1 VSYVNHIP
9 AELLGMYHTQ
19 APNPNPTQPKS
30 TIRTKQRLTYDHH
43 KVGPIAPLQ
52 HTPSLT
58 PRYTLAMFQESRPQL
73 LNKTVLTS
81 LVEKVQYEPSD
92 TRLADLKKSLEVP
105 LPPMDRKKGQD
116 VDFFFQALLTG
127 TTVVVVPVLVGLGVM
142 ARYALPYV
150 QQRL

>member
-1 VSYVNHIP
+1 
-9 AELLGMYHTQ
+9 
-19 APNPNPTQPKS
+19 
-30 TIRTKQRLTYDHH
+30 
-43 KVGPIAPLQ
+43 
-52 HTPSLT
+52 
-58 PRYTLAMFQESRPQL
+58 MFQEPRPQL

-81 LVEKVQYEPSD
+81 LIEKVQYEPSD

-127 TTVVVVPVLVGLGVM
+127 TTVVAVPVLVGLGVM
-142 ARYALPYV
+142 ARYAITYI

>member
-1 VSYVNHIP
+1 
-9 AELLGMYHTQ
+9 
-19 APNPNPTQPKS
+19 
-30 TIRTKQRLTYDHH
+30 
-43 KVGPIAPLQ
+43 
-52 HTPSLT
+52 
-58 PRYTLAMFQESRPQL
+58 MFQEPRPQL

-81 LVEKVQYEPSD
+81 LVEKVQHEPPD
-92 TRLADLKKSLEVP
+92 TRLVDLKKSLEAP

-127 TTVVVVPVLVGLGVM
+127 TTVVVVPVLVSLGVT